1 MTADRE
7 VTRIVRSWLGTDEH
21 EHADRVLE
29 TVLSRL
35 DTTPQRRLLWPSRRF
50 AQMNNVTRVAI
61 AAAAVLVLAVIGYNL
76 LPRSGGV
83 GGQPTP
89 APTATPAE
97 TPTPTPTYPALNGQA
112 TLAGRYTV
120 GELQSQV
127 TVQVP
132 AGWSTD
138 TDWVV
143 IGPKGNA
150 APAGMAVRFYT
161 VANAFK
167 NPRSINDGVFD
178 PPVGPT
184 AADLASAIVGDPAWA
199 ATQTAD
205 VTIDDRQAKH
215 VQFTVPAS
223 SGLGSDGR
231 FLMFGIADQPDT
243 WGFALGQVFDLY
255 IVDVGAERVVIDAFH
270 YPGTSATD
278 LAAQQAVIAS
288 IQFNPAQQGT
298 TPSP

>member
-1 MTADRE
+1 MTADRD
-7 VTRIVRSWLGTDEH
+7 VTRIVRSWLGVDEH
-21 EHADRVLE
+21 ESADRVLE

-35 DTTPQRRLLWPSRRF
+35 DTTPQRRPLWPSRRF
-50 AQMNNVTRVAI
+50 AQMNNARRGAI

-83 GGQPTP
+83 GGQSTP
-89 APTATPAE
+89 VPTATP
-97 TPTPTPTYPALNGQA
+97 TPTNPPVLAPGS
-112 TLAGRYTV
+112 LAGRYTV
-120 GELQSQV
+120 GELQSRV
-127 TVQVP
+127 TAQVP

-184 AADLASAIVGDPAWA
+184 AADLAAAIVGDPAWA

-205 VTIDDRQAKH
+205 VTIDGRQVKH
-215 VQFTVPAS
+215 LQFTVPAS

-231 FLMFGIADQPDT
+231 FDMFGVAGSPAIF
-243 WGFALGQVFDLY
+243 GFALGQVFDLY
-255 IVDVGAERVVIDAFH
+255 IVDVGTERVVIDAFH

-288 IQFNPAQQGT
+288 IQLDPGPST
-298 TPSP
+298 PTPSS